1 MESNT
6 INTINIDIPT
16 YSGPLE
22 TLLDLAK
29 NQKVDLAQISI
40 TKLADHFLEF
50 IKKSKNL
57 DLAFEYLIMATWLAY
72 LKSKLLL
79 PEDEEDN
86 FKASE
91 IAEKLKLQLKKLEL
105 IRLLS
110 EQLLKRDRIGKNIF
124 YRGMKGGIRSIKNP
138 AFRANFEL

>member
-57 DLAFEYLIMATWLAY
+57 DLAFEYLITAT
-72 LKSKLLL
+72 
-79 PEDEEDN
+79 
-86 FKASE
+86 
-91 IAEKLKLQLKKLEL
+91 L
-105 IRLLS
+105 IKIS
-110 EQLLKRDRIGKNIF
+110 PNKF
-124 YRGMKGGIRSIKNP
+124 
-138 AFRANFEL
+138 F